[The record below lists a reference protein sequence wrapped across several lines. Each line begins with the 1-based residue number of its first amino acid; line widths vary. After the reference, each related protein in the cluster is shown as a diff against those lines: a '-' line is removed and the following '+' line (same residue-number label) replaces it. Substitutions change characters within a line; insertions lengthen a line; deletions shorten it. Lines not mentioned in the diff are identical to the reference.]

1 MGDAAEGIRRSGG
14 GMGRALGSSRGLLL
28 VSALAV
34 GGVLGSGVVLPHLLL
49 WSPLPVEWRR
59 GPEAGEVTVFA
70 HRGGVV
76 LPGAGENSLA
86 ALRAAIAR
94 GYHGVEVDVRET
106 ADGALIAQHDA
117 GFERTH
123 GAACERAG
131 FLACPSRDY
140 GACAEEARRAGV
152 RRCHVADMTL
162 REVCLLSETGGGEK
176 VPTLDEYLEVAGR
189 AGMEV
194 MLDFKQA
201 LTPGAVRRLERMLE
215 AHLPD
220 GPVYLIG
227 KTDPKLALVRRH
239 GYGRF
244 GVPRSVHPVAYVVG
258 KLAARGQPFVFQNG
272 VTTRREDLAYASVL
286 GVEIIPTLN
295 WHHLG
300 RGASELERERL
311 IAAAHREL
319 ERLYGLGVRKFQI
332 DSDFDGVFFDPGPGG

>member
-1 MGDAAEGIRRSGG
+1 MSG
-14 GMGRALGSSRGLLL
+14 ALGSLRGIFV
-28 VSALAV
+28 VSALAAA
-34 GGVLGSGVVLPHLLL
+34 GVVASGLLLPHLLL
-49 WSPLPVEWRR
+49 WSPLPLEWRR
-59 GPEAGEVTVFA
+59 VPAEGDLTVFA

-94 GYHGVEVDVRET
+94 GYDGVEVDVRET

-123 GAACERAG
+123 GAACGRAG
-131 FLACPSRDY
+131 FLVCRGGDY
-140 GACAEEARRAGV
+140 DGCATEARRRGV
-152 RRCHVADMTL
+152 RRCHVTDMTL
-162 REVCLLSETGGGEK
+162 LDVSRLAQVGGGEE
-176 VPTLDEYLEVAGR
+176 VPTLAEYLEVAGG
-189 AGMEV
+189 AGLEV
-194 MLDFKQA
+194 MLDFKQT
-201 LTPGAVRRLERMLE
+201 LTPGAVRRLERLLE
-215 AHLPD
+215 AHLPE

-227 KTDPKLALVRRH
+227 KTDTKLALVRRN

-244 GVPRSVHPVAYVVG
+244 GVPRSVHPVAYIVG
-258 KLAARGQPFVFQNG
+258 KLAARGEAFVFQNG
-272 VTTRREDLAYASVL
+272 VTTRGEDLAYASVL

-300 RGASELERERL
+300 GGASDAERERL